1 MVLVLGGGKGEK
13 KPFSHHNQITA
24 IMQEGVLMGTV
35 LSQTPMDFF
44 NFFFYRNGRYGFLRK
59 GLLPVVFSEGY
70 EGAGE

>member
-35 LSQTPMDFF
+35 LSQTPMAFF
-44 NFFFYRNGRYGFLRK
+44 KFFFSAEMEDMGF
-59 GLLPVVFSEGY
+59 
-70 EGAGE
+70 